1 MRSTTL
7 LSTALLDV
15 DDCRCDAQAG
25 EPPFVELHAR
35 ASVSYVRRGTFG
47 YRTGGREYELVA
59 GSVLVGHRGD
69 EYLCTHDHHDHG
81 DECLSFQLAPE
92 LIAELD
98 DSPERWRVGIIPP
111 HPRLMVLG
119 ELSQSIA
126 EGDSDV
132 GLDELAL
139 TFARR
144 VIELAAGHSPHAAPL
159 AARDRRRAALAAL
172 FIDEHADQALA
183 LEDVARVA
191 GVSPFHFL
199 RVFARALGVTPHQY
213 LVRSRLRRAARLLA
227 DDSRS
232 VTDVAL
238 DAGFG
243 DVSNFVRTFHRA
255 AGVSPT
261 AFRRTKRG
269 DRKLLQARIGR
280 GP

>member
-15 DDCRCDAQAG
+15 NDCRCDARSG
-25 EPPFVELHAR
+25 EQPFVEQHAR
-35 ASVSYVRRGTFG
+35 SSVSYVRRGTFG
-47 YRTGGREYELVA
+47 YRTRGRAYELVA

-69 EYLCTHDHHDHG
+69 EYVCTHDHHDHG

-126 EGDSDV
+126 AGNSDV

-144 VIELAAGHSPHAAPL
+144 VVELAAGDSPRSDEL

-172 FIDEHADQALA
+172 YIDEHAERALA

-227 DDSRS
+227 DDTRS
-232 VTDVAL
+232 VTEVAL
-238 DAGFG
+238 DVGFG
-243 DVSNFVRTFHRA
+243 DVSNFVRTFRRA

-261 AFRRTKRG
+261 AFRRARRG
-269 DRKLLQARIGR
+269 DRTLLQARIATR
-280 GP
+280 